1 LGDNLSPT
9 LTRFRTNIKNPVRL
23 GSDCHV
29 VLDDHHRVS
38 FIDET
43 VQDIDEALNI
53 LQVKS
58 DGGFLNEVEV
68 ALFKSRVV

>member
-9 LTRFRTNIKNPVRL
+9 LTRFRTHIKNPVRL
-23 GSDCHV
+23 GCDRHV

-43 VQDIDEALNI
+43 VKDVDEALYI

-58 DGGFLNEVEV
+58 DGGFLNQVEV
-68 ALFKSRVV
+68 TLFKSRVV